1 MNQENL
7 PVPLEALDD
16 LPVPVQAELLQEL
29 RDAEGAIFLRYP
41 HPAVNEAGAVALI
54 ARKHAPEGVPKGV
67 VLSPQGVFVYPERA
81 PVPLSAFLR
90 QLLAKIPSL
99 VDSLR
104 EVCQAIARRHPGLL
118 QGLVAQAPD
127 RTWKPSPEAY
137 VEEDGQ
143 RRPLRVYYPAP
154 GM

>member
-16 LPVPVQAELLQEL
+16 LPVPVAAEVLERLTDENGQ
-29 RDAEGAIFLRYP
+29 IFLRYP
-41 HPAVNEAGAVALI
+41 HQAAEETGLVPLI
-54 ARKHAPEGVPKGV
+54 AREHAPKGIPKGV
-67 VLSPQGVFVYPERA
+67 ILSPQGVFVYPERA
-81 PVPLSAFLR
+81 PVPFSQFLR
-90 QLLAKIPSL
+90 RLLAKVPPLI
-99 VDSLR
+99 DSLR
-104 EVCQAIARRHPGLL
+104 EVCQQIAKRHPGLL

-127 RTWKPSPEAY
+127 RTFPPSREAY
-137 VEEDGQ
+137 VEEDGR